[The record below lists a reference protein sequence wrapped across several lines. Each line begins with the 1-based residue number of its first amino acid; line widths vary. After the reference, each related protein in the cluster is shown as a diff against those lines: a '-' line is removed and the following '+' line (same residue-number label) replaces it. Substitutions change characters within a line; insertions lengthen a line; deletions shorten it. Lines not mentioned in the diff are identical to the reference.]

1 MSTNFNSLTA
11 NPSPQPAQLS
21 IVSSVIASNGSFMAS
36 LLIACGACLFER
48 ASAKKRAKTERDAEY
63 AANFE
68 ALKAENARRV
78 RGISIHGADDP
89 ALQSSNMP
97 GTGPEMAQQPPSY
110 DDVAPNGYSD
120 HTQSSNA
127 AQVGQQEG
135 LSNASQPR
143 SGRTAT
149 K

>member
-1 MSTNFNSLTA
+1 
-11 NPSPQPAQLS
+11 
-21 IVSSVIASNGSFMAS
+21 MAS

-110 DDVAPNGYSD
+110 DDVAPNGHRNHAQRSD
-120 HTQSSNA
+120 G
-127 AQVGQQEG
+127 AQTGQQG
-135 LSNASQPR
+135 TLSNGSEPR
-143 SGRTAT
+143 SGRAGT